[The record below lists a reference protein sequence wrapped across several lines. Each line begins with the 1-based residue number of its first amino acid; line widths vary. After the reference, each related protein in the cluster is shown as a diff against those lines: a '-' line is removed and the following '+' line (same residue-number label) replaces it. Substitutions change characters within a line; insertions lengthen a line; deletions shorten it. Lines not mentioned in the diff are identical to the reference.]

1 MHRLLERQLRRQLG
15 KDFQPDATLQS
26 FLDIVD
32 SYYHEV
38 DKEQRMLQNVLLM
51 NTAELNAVNERMRV
65 QNAEMTRTLAEH
77 PERRCLCHRSAGPTH
92 LHECVCREDAGLARE
107 GTDRPKDA

>member
-15 KDFQPDATLQS
+15 KDFQPDEALTS

-38 DKEQRMLQNVLLM
+38 DKEQRLLQNALSM
-51 NTAELNAVNERMRV
+51 NTAELNAVNERMRI
-65 QNAEMTRTLAEH
+65 QNTEMTHTLLNTLSDGVYATNLEGKLTFMMRL
-77 PERRCLCHRSAGPTH
+77 PKKCSAG
-92 LHECVCREDAGLARE
+92 RNRS
-107 GTDRPKDA
+107 